1 MTEQKDT
8 DDTNVVPIK
17 KGNKPAP
24 DKLTGKQT
32 QFVQGVLRGLSQ
44 SDAYREAYA
53 AENMSDKAIWTE
65 ASKLFAHPVVSQR
78 IAAGRKRQEESAVH
92 SAASLR
98 SHIQKTLY
106 DMTTEGNTDQAKLR
120 GCELLGKLTSV
131 SAFTERVEQVTDNM
145 TEEEITQELTTKLK
159 AYFGETA

>member
-1 MTEQKDT
+1 MTKKNDGDE
-8 DDTNVVPIK
+8 TNVVQIK

-44 SDAYREAYA
+44 SDAYREAYS
-53 AENMSDKAIWTE
+53 AENMSDKATWTE
-65 ASKLFAHPVVSQR
+65 ASKLFSHPVVSQR
-78 IAAGRKRQEESAVH
+78 IAAGRKRQEDSAVH
-92 SAASLR
+92 SAATLR

-131 SAFTERVEQVTDNM
+131 SAFTERVEQVTDC
-145 TEEEITQELTTKLK
+145 LTS
-159 AYFGETA
+159 APMEQISGIA

>member
-1 MTEQKDT
+1 MTKKNDGDE
-8 DDTNVVPIK
+8 TNVVQIK
-17 KGNKPAP
+17 KVNKPAP

-44 SDAYREAYA
+44 SDAYREAYS
-53 AENMSDKAIWTE
+53 AENMSDKATWTE
-65 ASKLFAHPVVSQR
+65 ASKLFSHPVVSQR
-78 IAAGRKRQEESAVH
+78 IAAGRKRQEDSAVH
-92 SAASLR
+92 SAATLR

-131 SAFTERVEQVTDNM
+131 SAFTERVEQVTDC
-145 TEEEITQELTTKLK
+145 LTS
-159 AYFGETA
+159 APMEQISGIA